1 MLVPQRPKAGE
12 LVMAGLAA
20 GVVTEAQV
28 NTGMSG
34 TPSRFSGLL
43 ENPATWS
50 YIWTALAFVYLL
62 GIYLGTIV
70 IRKKG

>member
-1 MLVPQRPKAGE
+1 
-12 LVMAGLAA
+12 MAGLAA

-28 NTGMSG
+28 NTGMP

-43 ENPATWS
+43 ESPATWS
-50 YIWTALAFVYLL
+50 YIWTILAFAYLVM
-62 GIYLGTIV
+62 IYMGTLV